1 MVITIPGFAGERQ
14 GIRHFFGTRQQ
25 GVASVFAAPGVVSV
39 NQVHGTD
46 VLVVDRPVS
55 GAPPFEGGWDALV
68 TDQAGVLLTVK
79 TADCVPVLIHD
90 PRARV
95 VAAVHAGWRGAV
107 AGIIPNTITTLQK
120 RFGSQ
125 PASLRFSIGPAA
137 GACCYEVDEPVL
149 ARLRESYAD
158 WRTLIKETGPGR
170 AKLNLRGLVRGQAV
184 NAGVPEAGIHSV
196 SLCTICHA
204 TLFHS
209 YRREGTVRGTMVSG
223 IMLAPRRSARRG
235 RGKRRAN

>member
-1 MVITIPGFAGERQ
+1 MVITIPHFAGERQ

-25 GVASVFAAPGVVSV
+25 GTAPVFAAPGVVSV

-55 GAPPFEGGWDALV
+55 GMPTFDGGWDALV

-90 PRARV
+90 PLTRV

-107 AGIIPNTITTLQK
+107 AGIIPKTITVMHK

-125 PASLRFSIGPAA
+125 PDSLRMSIGPAA

-149 ARLRESYAD
+149 ARLRESHAGWQD
-158 WRTLIKETGPGR
+158 LIKKTGQGR
-170 AKLNLRGLVRGQAV
+170 TKLNLRGLVRGQARE
-184 NAGVPEAGIHSV
+184 AGVPEAGIHSV

-209 YRREGTVRGTMVSG
+209 YRREGTARGTMVSG
-223 IMLAPRRSARRG
+223 IMLTSRRAG
-235 RGKRRAN
+235 GKRRAN